1 MLTQLL
7 LLPIMGPLN
16 GVVWIAEQIQER
28 TNTEFDAQENL
39 HKQLLSLQLSFD
51 IGEISEE
58 EFEIQ
63 EEEILLKIQ
72 ALEEEARLEL
82 EAEQEEARL
91 ELEAEQD
98 QAPLT
103 LEVEQDEFE
112 NQPLFTPTIDTYK
125 HLVKI

>member
-1 MLTQLL
+1 MLTKLL

-16 GVVWIAEQIQER
+16 GVVWVAEQIQDR
-28 TNTEFDAQENL
+28 TNSEFDAQENL

-82 EAEQEEARL
+82 EAQEEEARL
-91 ELEAEQD
+91 ELEAQEEEDSEYLPQLTAKINKD
-98 QAPLT
+98 Q
-103 LEVEQDEFE
+103 
-112 NQPLFTPTIDTYK
+112 N
-125 HLVKI
+125 LVLSP

>member
-82 EAEQEEARL
+82 EAEQEQARL
-91 ELEAEQD
+91 ELETEQ
-98 QAPLT
+98 
-103 LEVEQDEFE
+103 EEFKDEFE
-112 NQPLFTPTIDTYK
+112 NQPQFTPTIETYK
-125 HLVKI
+125 HLVKL

>member
-1 MLTQLL
+1 MLTKLL

-51 IGEISEE
+51 IGEIGEE

-91 ELEAEQD
+91 ELEAEQEDFEYPPQFTAEVNKD
-98 QAPLT
+98 Q
-103 LEVEQDEFE
+103 
-112 NQPLFTPTIDTYK
+112 
-125 HLVKI
+125 HLVLLP

>member
-82 EAEQEEARL
+82 EAEQE
-91 ELEAEQD
+91 

>member
-1 MLTQLL
+1 MLTKLL

-16 GVVWIAEQIQER
+16 GLVWIGEQIQER

-39 HKQLLSLQLSFD
+39 HKQLLNLQLSFD

-58 EFEIQ
+58 DFEIQ

-82 EAEQEEARL
+82 ELAEEEVRLQL
-91 ELEAEQD
+91 ELEEEEDLAI
-98 QAPLT
+98 
-103 LEVEQDEFE
+103 
-112 NQPLFTPTIDTYK
+112 QPQFAIETDREK
-125 HLVKI
+125 DLVLLP